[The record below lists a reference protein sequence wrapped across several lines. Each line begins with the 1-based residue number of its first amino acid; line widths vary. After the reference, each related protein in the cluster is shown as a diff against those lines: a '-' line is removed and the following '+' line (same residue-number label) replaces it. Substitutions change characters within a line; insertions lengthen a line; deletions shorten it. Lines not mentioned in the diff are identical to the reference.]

1 MGNVTEQWIEEGIID
16 AEHREVVMQFISS
29 VYDDGREDGREDGYD
44 SGWSDGFET
53 GKAELEAGLRDE
65 WFQQGWEAALIEHGI
80 EE

>member
-29 VYDDGREDGREDGYD
+29 VYDDGRENGYD

-65 WFQQGWEAALIEHGI
+65 WFDQGYAAALAEHDI